1 MVARSPGLPQPP
13 IFRSP
18 PALGHRLE
26 QDGQLLIGAPGLV
39 SAQQPRV
46 AVELSF
52 RLTPRAL
59 LRETPAFFAVL
70 AFPLLLALVSL
81 SRIFSIFVRFLSR
94 KTSWPLSVWVWAC
107 GAALILMTRWARA
120 FYEALTMQ
128 RPPPRRFHLLVSLVE
143 SQWALCLAS

>member
-18 PALGHRLE
+18 PALGHRVE

-94 KTSWPLSVWVWAC
+94 KTSWLSVWVWAC

>member
-1 MVARSPGLPQPP
+1 
-13 IFRSP
+13 
-18 PALGHRLE
+18 
-26 QDGQLLIGAPGLV
+26 LIGAQGSV

-46 AVELSF
+46 AVALSF

-59 LRETPAFFAVL
+59 LREMPVFFAVL

-81 SRIFSIFVRFLSR
+81 SRIFSIFVRFLSPT
-94 KTSWPLSVWVWAC
+94 TSSSPLSVWGWAC
-107 GAALILMTRWARA
+107 GAALISMTRWAQA

-128 RPPPRRFHLLVSLVE
+128 RPPLRRFRLLVSLVE